1 MLEVCMC
8 SNPGC
13 KVCDSRTYPK
23 PKPVEASAPVQCEDL
38 PEEKFVD
45 FNKLLVTDDRQQLI
59 DILKKDIRKK
69 D

>member
-1 MLEVCMC
+1 MLEICMC
-8 SNPGC
+8 SKPGC
-13 KVCDSRTYPK
+13 KVCDSRTYPVK
-23 PKPVEASAPVQCEDL
+23 PRPVEARARDL

-45 FNKLLVTDDRQQLI
+45 FNKLLVTDDKQQLI